1 MKKMMGEFKFI
12 VPAVLAIS
20 ALLGGCKPEEIQ
32 DRIEYPNGLDSINIC
47 AEVRNCEN
55 YGSNQGLLRLL
66 ATANGNT
73 YSRHDRDLS
82 HPKQYNL
89 NKIYDQSAL
98 LNPVPGLKACSIHD
112 FRTAWANDTDYDQMF
127 NWDAFKLEG
136 LSYQPKDLEG
146 KDIYVDS
153 SNKKVTNFNP
163 KTLEILKK
171 ENSLIFTP
179 GGQQKGTN
187 TFAHV
192 LALQPTLTKVDFSA
206 GRGEVVFDCQN
217 PQGDGN
223 INSQLSK
230 FLLKETIKNKFKSL
244 TNSATASKEVSETR
258 SEKEQEI
265 KDNKKE
271 SSIAL

>member
-1 MKKMMGEFKFI
+1 MKKMMSEFKFL

-20 ALLGGCKPEEIQ
+20 ALLGGCKPAEEIKTSKPQ
-32 DRIEYPNGLDSINIC
+32 YVIEFINIC

-55 YGSNQGLLRLL
+55 YGSNQGLVRLL
-66 ATANGNT
+66 ASANGIT
-73 YSRHDRDLS
+73 YRRMGGIAQNNLS
-82 HPKQYNL
+82 
-89 NKIYDQSAL
+89 KIYDISAL
-98 LNPVPGLKACSIHD
+98 IHLGPGVKSCNFFDLRAKIDVLS
-112 FRTAWANDTDYDQMF
+112 NEYDWMF
-127 NWDAFKLEG
+127 FWSAFKLEG
-136 LSYQPKDLEG
+136 LSYLAKDLKG
-146 KDIYVDS
+146 KDIYVDRFNNRVS
-153 SNKKVTNFNP
+153 KVNP
-163 KTLEILKK
+163 ETLEIL
-171 ENSLIFTP
+171 ENDSPINISP
-179 GGQQKGTN
+179 QGQQGGKIS
-187 TFAHV
+187 FAHA

-265 KDNKKE
+265 KESKKE